1 MKICRKGGKLM
12 QLYDEQVFQQQSKQ
26 EIKQST
32 AWNYAKVYLCFAL
45 GILVTGAMAL
55 FYPLLLSKIGA
66 SFQTYYISLMIFAVL
81 TIVFSLV
88 AGFQRIKGSAVGIGI
103 GYFAYAI
110 CIGGMVSSFVVF
122 TEDLTTLFYAFLVSG
137 ASFLIMGIVGV
148 ATKGRLSR
156 YLSVLLIAVM
166 GLSVISLFNILLF
179 GNSMLYWIV
188 SILILAVNL
197 IVASVDMNRV
207 HEKTKMGQFTS
218 SNVESLYEAYLLY
231 ADFMIIFIYIMRF
244 LLIARSNNN

>member
-55 FYPLLLSKIGA
+55 FYPMLLSKIGA
-66 SFQTYYISLMIFAVL
+66 SFQTYYVSLMIFAVL

-122 TEDLTTLFYAFLVSG
+122 TEDF
-137 ASFLIMGIVGV
+137 
-148 ATKGRLSR
+148 
-156 YLSVLLIAVM
+156 IAVM

-207 HEKTKMGQFTS
+207 HEKAKMGQFTS